1 MYASNHNV
9 ARPLRRALAANS
21 TDTTFAAKS
30 PVVARPSNDGVID
43 LTQDGELVPCFVKL
57 FAVGVGANN
66 DAFSVRI
73 TGWNRVIASDASKN
87 IWIPQTIGE
96 LAFIMGQKAG
106 LLSTV
111 VPSTELFAD
120 TVTIVS
126 EPTTTAATTR
136 DGKITLYSPANDT
149 LAFAVVP
156 VWGFEL
162 IEFNFDNTTNT
173 PTMNVLY
180 AMM

>member
-1 MYASNHNV
+1 MFGSYLNL
-9 ARPLRRALAANS
+9 ARPLRRGLAANS
-21 TDTTFAAKS
+21 TDTTFATKV

-43 LTQDGELVPCFVKL
+43 LSQEGDAVPGWVKV

-73 TGWNRVIASDASKN
+73 YGWSRVIAADATKN
-87 IWIPQTIGE
+87 IWIPQIIGE

-136 DGKITLYSPANDT
+136 DGKIVTYSPANDT

-180 AMM
+180 SPL